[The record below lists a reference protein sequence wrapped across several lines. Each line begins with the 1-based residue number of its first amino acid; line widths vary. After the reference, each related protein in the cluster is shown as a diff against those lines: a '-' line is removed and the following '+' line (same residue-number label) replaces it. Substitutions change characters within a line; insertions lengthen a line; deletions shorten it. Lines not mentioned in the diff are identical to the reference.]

1 MLRSLVYVLRPWC
14 SRCFV
19 FLYACLFLLAFRLGL
34 VLVACSHSFLP
45 HQCSPSLA
53 LYLVVLLRVLM
64 SKEVSLSEALRK
76 EYRRLQ
82 ESTDRRLKASTPK
95 DSLVVYAEQVE
106 KSFNS
111 SVQWGVES
119 VLGRCRTVNEYVIGQ
134 PDLMKEHSAL
144 AEATEKIGSE
154 VWTLWRNVKR
164 FGKRIALLSVK
175 VQRRMQETREKKTK
189 KGKSIKRQEAGKK
202 KAGPLRS
209 WNRDVDEARLALKR
223 AGYKGKLTL
232 KKGGELY
239 AKVQEIRQDRFDPVC
254 MGSPTPV
261 SCE

>member
-1 MLRSLVYVLRPWC
+1 M
-14 SRCFV
+14 
-19 FLYACLFLLAFRLGL
+19 
-34 VLVACSHSFLP
+34 
-45 HQCSPSLA
+45 
-53 LYLVVLLRVLM
+53 YLVVLLRVLM

-119 VLGRCRTVNEYVIGQ
+119 VLGRCRTVNEYVVGQ
-134 PDLMKEHSAL
+134 PELRKEHSVL
-144 AEATEKIGSE
+144 AEATETIGSE

-202 KAGPLRS
+202 K
-209 WNRDVDEARLALKR
+209 
-223 AGYKGKLTL
+223 
-232 KKGGELY
+232 GGATAFLEP
-239 AKVQEIRQDRFDPVC
+239 RR
-254 MGSPTPV
+254 G
-261 SCE
+261 